1 MEEWL
6 LKIYK
11 DWKLYLIKLILI
23 LIILLLVVHLLFKW
37 RSGIYLLE
45 AVWSPGDLL
54 AFAGSILSF
63 LGTIVLGCVTVKLSK
78 DNNDI
83 NRRLVD
89 VENKREVIE
98 RDNRLGYFDADK
110 MKINFYETI
119 SEKTEHGTAYDK
131 KTTEVCHNNTSTIHF
146 EISMVS
152 TANSIHNKIKNTS
165 ISISEHGFH
174 DDFSTMTSHFCW
186 LCFYRNTEGYSRLIK
201 ISDKTFKEV
210 IILSDSDRNT
220 QSFEEMK
227 KLLMS
232 KAEYMIQLEYEFG
245 NVLNESRKEVI
256 RLICREL
263 SIIRTE
269 LVSIE

>member
-6 LKIYK
+6 LKIYS
-11 DWKLYLIKLILI
+11 DWKLYLIKLIWL
-23 LIILLLVVHLLFKW
+23 LFIILFVIHFLFKW
-37 RSGIYLLE
+37 KAEIYLLE
-45 AVWSPGDLL
+45 AEWSPGDLL

-83 NRRLVD
+83 NKRLLE

-98 RDNRLGYFDADK
+98 RDNRLGYFDACK
-110 MKINFYETI
+110 IKINFYEII
-119 SEKTEHGTAYDK
+119 SEKTEHGTYFGT
-131 KTTEVCHNNTSTIHF
+131 KTTEACKNNTSTIHF

-152 TANSIHNKIKNTS
+152 TSNSIIDKIKNTS
-165 ISISEHGFH
+165 ISISKYGFN
-174 DDFSTMTSHFCW
+174 DDFPTMTSQLCW
-186 LCFYRNTEGYSRLIK
+186 LYFYKNTEGYSRLIK

-210 IILSDSDRNT
+210 IVLSNSDRDT
-220 QSFEEMK
+220 QAFEEMK

-232 KAEYMIQLEYEFG
+232 KTDYMIQLEYEFG
-245 NVLNESRKEVI
+245 NVLNESRKEVL
-256 RLICREL
+256 RLVCREL